1 MKIYIL
7 LMLLIVTTLQ
17 LNCQWKESDNPIEK
31 KGLGSF
37 YFFFGDI
44 YETTGLSINKYA
56 NGNKHTLADSFITN
70 IGSYKILQYGDTL
83 FMSVSD
89 NWYKGNGLFYPKT
102 KTFHKSTDKGFT
114 WTYIADLPSAA
125 NNYYIYKDKIYIT
138 AGIKILIYDP
148 KTSIWDTLITN
159 HLIDNIAFKNDT
171 LVGIRSVDQ
180 GTSYYNDVNFSF
192 DGGKTWEVRNKFLP
206 SQLFIRDVAVLDSV
220 VLIGTQAGIFRSG
233 DMGQRW
239 FPSMK
244 GVDLLTS
251 SSIYEIKQSEGVFY
265 FVAEHGVYY
274 STDTGLN
281 WILFDKIPKNFQIDL
296 FRVSN
301 DTICYTGNNGYDK
314 ESAYSTDGGNTFN
327 KLEKDTNVDIN
338 DIIKNENKYY
348 YLTNNYL
355 YSSDEFAKDYK
366 RIDGNSFFEN
376 EKKYLNRYLKKSKN
390 NLYVLKTYN
399 SENLLARSTDNGE
412 NWNYVSIGDSNQYE
426 LIRYAISNDILY
438 VSTNAGVLTSTD
450 YGDNWNFLKTGN
462 DSLDAYIGGSV
473 KYYEDGDIIYLYHD
487 NLLLKIKD
495 KKVINLLSEKSEINK
510 MILQH
515 KIKSLIANG
524 EKLFFTTGGKITYNS
539 TDGGGSFNKVES
551 NIAVNASNIAS
562 YDDVYFSASR
572 DAVYYTLDLGKNW
585 QNITSG
591 IKAVDIVSIY
601 SIFAYDNLLILPCL
615 NLYYRSISDLK
626 ATSVEVRDNIH
637 TSFFFLN
644 DVYPNPTNNIT
655 NISFYTDKTKV
666 TNEDNIDLYNL
677 SGLKINKNN
686 YKVLS
691 INQEDFKTI
700 ISIDISGLQNGLYFL
715 GINYGSEIKYCKVI
729 KSK

>member
-1 MKIYIL
+1 
-7 LMLLIVTTLQ
+7 MLLIVTTLQ

-44 YETTGLSINKYA
+44 YETTGSSINKYA

-233 DMGQRW
+233 DMGQKW
-239 FPSMK
+239 LPSMK

-265 FVAEHGVYY
+265 FVAEQGVYY

-281 WILFDKIPKNFQIDL
+281 CIPN
-296 FRVSN
+296 
-301 DTICYTGNNGYDK
+301 
-314 ESAYSTDGGNTFN
+314 
-327 KLEKDTNVDIN
+327 
-338 DIIKNENKYY
+338 
-348 YLTNNYL
+348 
-355 YSSDEFAKDYK
+355 
-366 RIDGNSFFEN
+366 
-376 EKKYLNRYLKKSKN
+376 
-390 NLYVLKTYN
+390 
-399 SENLLARSTDNGE
+399 
-412 NWNYVSIGDSNQYE
+412 
-426 LIRYAISNDILY
+426 
-438 VSTNAGVLTSTD
+438 
-450 YGDNWNFLKTGN
+450 
-462 DSLDAYIGGSV
+462 
-473 KYYEDGDIIYLYHD
+473 
-487 NLLLKIKD
+487 
-495 KKVINLLSEKSEINK
+495 
-510 MILQH
+510 
-515 KIKSLIANG
+515 
-524 EKLFFTTGGKITYNS
+524 
-539 TDGGGSFNKVES
+539 
-551 NIAVNASNIAS
+551 
-562 YDDVYFSASR
+562 
-572 DAVYYTLDLGKNW
+572 
-585 QNITSG
+585 
-591 IKAVDIVSIY
+591 
-601 SIFAYDNLLILPCL
+601 
-615 NLYYRSISDLK
+615 
-626 ATSVEVRDNIH
+626 
-637 TSFFFLN
+637 
-644 DVYPNPTNNIT
+644 
-655 NISFYTDKTKV
+655 
-666 TNEDNIDLYNL
+666 
-677 SGLKINKNN
+677 
-686 YKVLS
+686 
-691 INQEDFKTI
+691 
-700 ISIDISGLQNGLYFL
+700 
-715 GINYGSEIKYCKVI
+715 
-729 KSK
+729 

>member
-1 MKIYIL
+1 
-7 LMLLIVTTLQ
+7 MLLIVTTLQ

-89 NWYKGNGLFYPKT
+89 NWYKGNGLFYPKS

-114 WTYIADLPSAA
+114 WTYIADMPSAA
-125 NNYYIYKDKIYIT
+125 YNYYIYKDKIFIT
-138 AGIKILIYDP
+138 AGMKILIYDP
-148 KTSIWDTLITN
+148 KTSIWDTLSTN
-159 HLIDNIAFKNDT
+159 HLIDNLAFKNDT
-171 LVGIRSVDQ
+171 LVGINSVDQ
-180 GTSYYNDVNFSF
+180 GTTYNNDVNFSF

-251 SSIYEIKQSEGVFY
+251 SSVYEIKQSKGVFY
-265 FVAEHGVYY
+265 FIAKQGVYY
-274 STDTGLN
+274 STDTGLS
-281 WILFDKIPKNFQIDL
+281 WVLFDKIPKDYDVEFFSI
-296 FRVSN
+296 SN
-301 DTICYTGNNGYDK
+301 DTICYSGGNGSTD
-314 ESAYSTDGGNTFN
+314 ESAYSTDGGKTFN
-327 KLEKDTNVDIN
+327 KLEKSIPVDIN
-338 DIIKNENKYY
+338 DIVKNENKYY
-348 YLTNNYL
+348 YLTNDYL
-355 YSSDEFAKDYK
+355 YTSDEFGKNYQS
-366 RIDGNSFFEN
+366 INGNGFFDS
-376 EKKYLNRYLKKSKN
+376 EKKYTNMNFKKYKN
-390 NLYVLKTYN
+390 NLFVLKTFK
-399 SENLLARSTDNGE
+399 SENLLASSTDNGE
-412 NWNYVSIGDSNQYE
+412 NWKYINIGDSNQYKMT
-426 LIRYAISNDILY
+426 RFAISNDILY

-473 KYYEDGDIIYLYHD
+473 KYYEDGEIIYLYND
-487 NLLLKIKD
+487 NLLLKIQGN
-495 KKVINLLSEKSEINK
+495 KVTNLLSEKSEINK

-562 YDDVYFSASR
+562 YDGMYFCTTR
-572 DAVYYTLDLGKNW
+572 DAVYYTTDLGKNW

-601 SIFAYDNLLILPCL
+601 SIFAYDNLLILPCS
-615 NLYYRSISDLK
+615 NTYYRSISELK

-637 TSFFFLN
+637 SSFFILN
-644 DVYPNPTNNIT
+644 DAYPNPTNNTI
-655 NISFYTDKTKV
+655 NISFYTDKTKGIY
-666 TNEDNIDLYNL
+666 EYNIDFYNL
-677 SGLKINKNN
+677 SGLKINKNS

-691 INQEDFKTI
+691 INSDNFKTTV
-700 ISIDISGLQNGLYFL
+700 SIDISELQNGLYFL
-715 GINYGSEIKYCKVI
+715 GINYGSEVKYCKVI